1 MAIAKNTAKAAE
13 KPEVKKAPAKTA
25 APKAPAKPS
34 PSKADKAAT
43 AKAEKPATAKVNA
56 VVETEVNRVSRK
68 ELADKVR
75 GIIHSTGAAVSAK
88 IAETLVVAYEEAVM
102 QALAEGAEVNLPGFG
117 KFVSIHKEA
126 GEKRNPAT
134 GEMVMVGA
142 HNVPRFKAGSK
153 LKAALNGGADVG
165 EE

>member
-13 KPEVKKAPAKTA
+13 KPEVKKTPA
-25 APKAPAKPS
+25 KAPAK
-34 PSKADKAAT
+34 AAEKKPVEKKV
-43 AKAEKPATAKVNA
+43 APKAEKPTTAKVNA
-56 VVETEVNRVSRK
+56 VVVPEVARVSRK
-68 ELADKVR
+68 ELAEKVK
-75 GIIHSTGAAVSAK
+75 GIIHSTGAAVSLK